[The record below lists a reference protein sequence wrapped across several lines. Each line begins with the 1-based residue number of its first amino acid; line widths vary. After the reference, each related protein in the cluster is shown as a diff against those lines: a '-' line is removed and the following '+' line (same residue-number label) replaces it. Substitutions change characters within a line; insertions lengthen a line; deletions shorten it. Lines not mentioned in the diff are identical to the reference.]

1 MKKALSIAVTHK
13 LFYQDSL
20 ASVSEDEFDGRTLSQ
35 RTHGYIRQEKMNK
48 MRIFYNNIIRSRHP
62 SSDNSYVTKIVELD
76 KKKLKERRF
85 DRFNIR
91 VKKKGVDLITYF
103 RDNVTVADLT
113 VHHDR
118 EYFADFVTL
127 RSQNNRKSCLNQTN
141 CSGQKCLCG

>member
-1 MKKALSIAVTHK
+1 M
-13 LFYQDSL
+13 
-20 ASVSEDEFDGRTLSQ
+20 
-35 RTHGYIRQEKMNK
+35 
-48 MRIFYNNIIRSRHP
+48 
-62 SSDNSYVTKIVELD
+62 TKIVELD

-85 DRFNIR
+85 DRFNIGF
-91 VKKKGVDLITYF
+91 KKKGVNLMTYF

-127 RSQNNRKSCLNQTN
+127 RSQNNRKFCLNQTN